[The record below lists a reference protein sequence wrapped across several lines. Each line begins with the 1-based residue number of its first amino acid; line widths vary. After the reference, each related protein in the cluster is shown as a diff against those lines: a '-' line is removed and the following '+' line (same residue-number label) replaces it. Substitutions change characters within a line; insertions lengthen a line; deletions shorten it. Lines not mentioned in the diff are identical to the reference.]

1 MNITKPIVFFDLETT
16 GLNTQQDRIVEICM
30 IKVHPDGERE
40 ELYSRVNPTIPVPE
54 RAAEIHGLDDVML
67 SMEPTFAEIA
77 PKVKSFIE
85 GCDLGG
91 YNIVK
96 FDIPLLSEELSR
108 AGINH
113 SFRQH
118 KVFDSYLIWVKCE
131 SRDLTGAVKRFLGE
145 DMVDAHRAKADVEAT
160 GKILMKQLKEF
171 GDAFE
176 SASELADET
185 SGLKDKLDFAGK
197 FVKNDNNQIVITFGK
212 HKDKPVQ
219 QINTEDNGYLKW
231 MFEVA
236 DFPTETKLLA
246 KQIYEKLQTK

>member
-1 MNITKPIVFFDLETT
+1 MNIKRPIVFFDLETT

-30 IKVHPDGERE
+30 IKVHPNGEQE
-40 ELYSRVNPTIPVPE
+40 EFYSRVNPTIQIPE
-54 RAAEIHGLDDVML
+54 RAAEIHGLDNTML

-77 PKVKSFIE
+77 HKVKSFIE

-91 YNIVK
+91 YNIIK
-96 FDIPLLSEELSR
+96 FDIPLLSEEFYR
-108 AGINH
+108 AGISH

-145 DMVDAHRAKADVEAT
+145 EMVNAHRAKADVEAT
-160 GKILMKQLKEF
+160 SKILMKQLEEF

-176 SASELADET
+176 SNEILAEET

-197 FVKNDNNQIVITFGK
+197 FAKNESNQIVITFGK

-219 QINTEDNGYLKW
+219 QIHSEDNGYLKW
-231 MFEVA
+231 MFEIA
-236 DFPTETKLLA
+236 DFPSDTKTLA
-246 KQIYEKLQTK
+246 KQIYEKLQNN